1 MRKQTLINY
10 IIRTA
15 SERDAVKV
23 EQWLS
28 ENPRNRRYFD
38 ELSAQLAM
46 TSVASACDTE
56 PSEEDFSVI
65 LDKISGRRRSRL
77 LVVTVSTIAVAAS
90 LLLFFLLPV
99 NRPQEPSGEDLFRTA
114 YADWTLLDN
123 AAGEQT
129 VFNRLPD
136 GTKVFISAG
145 SQLRVSP
152 SFGTDTREIAVEG
165 LVHFDVAPDASRPF
179 MVNTPDGH
187 VIKVLGTSFIV
198 NTGYKDESTNVALE
212 HGRVSVTMGQGV
224 YKGRSFEMSPGE
236 MTVITGGDVLLSTIP
251 ADFYEEYDITRDYFS
266 FEDTPVSELLNRLEA
281 YFDVRFNVYCH
292 QVYKYT
298 YTGNLNGLTLTEILE
313 AIKFTLKVD
322 YKISSD
328 EIIISK

>member
-10 IIRTA
+10 IGRTA
-15 SERDAVKV
+15 SERDAVRV

-28 ENPRNRRYFD
+28 ENPRNRRYFE

-46 TSVASACDTE
+46 VSLSLSHDCD

-65 LDKISGRRRSRL
+65 MDKISGRRRGRRL
-77 LVVTVSTIAVAAS
+77 VITISSIAVAAS
-90 LLLFFLLPV
+90 LLLLFLLPV
-99 NRPQEPSGEDLFRTA
+99 SRTSEPSEEELFRTA
-114 YADWTLLDN
+114 YAEWAILDN
-123 AAGEQT
+123 TMGEQT

-145 SQLRVSP
+145 SQLKISP
-152 SFGTDTREIAVEG
+152 SFGRETREIALEG
-165 LVHFDVAPDASRPF
+165 LAHFDVAPDASRPF
-179 MVNTPDGH
+179 VINTPEGH

-198 NTGYKDESTNVALE
+198 NTGYKEKSTNVALE

-251 ADFYEEYDITRDYFS
+251 ADFYEEYDITKDYFL
-266 FEDTPVSELLNRLEA
+266 FENTPFSEILNRLEA

-292 QVYKYT
+292 QVLKYT
-298 YTGNLNGLTLTEILE
+298 YTGNFNGLTLTEILE
-313 AIKFTLKVD
+313 AIKFTLNINYKV
-322 YKISSD
+322 SPN
-328 EIIISK
+328 EIILLK